1 MQDNPFHD
9 VLLGRSLPA
18 AWVDLD
24 AFNRNMTRV
33 ASYATR
39 AGKSVRLASKS
50 VRHIGLMKRVL
61 NHESGVFQGV
71 LCFTVDEA
79 AWLYQQGFDDLVVA
93 YPSVNPF
100 ALAKAC
106 AAPKDGACLRLMVDD
121 AAHLDA
127 IHHVATRHDV
137 QVPVVLAIDVG
148 WSPLGSR
155 MSVRGVLCGGSA

>member
-1 MQDNPFHD
+1 MDVYPCTAYENGSLRCATRSTGPLMQDNPFHD

-61 NHESGVFQGV
+61 NHESGVFQG
-71 LCFTVDEA
+71 
-79 AWLYQQGFDDLVVA
+79 
-93 YPSVNPF
+93 SS
-100 ALAKAC
+100 ALLWTR
-106 AAPKDGACLRLMVDD
+106 LRGCINRDSMISLSR
-121 AAHLDA
+121 
-127 IHHVATRHDV
+127 I
-137 QVPVVLAIDVG
+137 QV
-148 WSPLGSR
+148 
-155 MSVRGVLCGGSA
+155 